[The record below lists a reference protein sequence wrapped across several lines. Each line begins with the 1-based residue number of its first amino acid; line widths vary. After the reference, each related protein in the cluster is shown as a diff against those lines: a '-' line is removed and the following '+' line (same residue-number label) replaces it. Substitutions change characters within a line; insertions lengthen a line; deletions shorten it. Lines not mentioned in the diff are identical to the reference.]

1 MVKAAVFM
9 TYQSQDKDRR
19 HSTSIHHFYEG
30 ETILDVTEAVAETA
44 GFCDPVS

>member
-1 MVKAAVFM
+1 MKAAVFV
-9 TYQSQDKDRR
+9 TFQSQVKDRR

-30 ETILDVTEAVAETA
+30 ETILDVTEAVVETA